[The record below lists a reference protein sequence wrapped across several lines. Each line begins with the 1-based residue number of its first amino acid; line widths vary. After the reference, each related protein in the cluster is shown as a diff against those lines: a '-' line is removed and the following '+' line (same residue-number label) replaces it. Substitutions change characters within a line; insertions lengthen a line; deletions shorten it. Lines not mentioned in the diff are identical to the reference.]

1 MIIKDEVK
9 EALDKGAP
17 VVALESTLIAHGLP
31 YPENL
36 EVARD
41 LENIIR
47 EEGAVPATI
56 AVINGEIHIGLTE
69 DELLYIAQSKD
80 VWKLSTREIPI
91 CVAQKKVGAT
101 TVSATSYLA
110 SYVGIKVFSTG
121 GLGGVHRGVS
131 KTWDISRD
139 LEELAK
145 TEIIVVSSGAKS
157 ILDLPKTVEYLETK
171 GVIVLGYK
179 IDEFPAF
186 YTRRSG
192 LPIPKVEDIEEIVDI
207 YSEKKKLNIPGAIVV
222 GNPIREEVEI
232 PMDEVNEWIN
242 MALSIADAEK
252 IKGKRVTP
260 FILEKLKDIS
270 KGKSLTANLVLL
282 KDNARLASKIAVRL
296 QNV

>member
-1 MIIKDEVK
+1 MRRIKVIIKDEVK

-171 GVIVLGYK
+171 GVIVLG
-179 IDEFPAF
+179 
-186 YTRRSG
+186 
-192 LPIPKVEDIEEIVDI
+192 
-207 YSEKKKLNIPGAIVV
+207 
-222 GNPIREEVEI
+222 
-232 PMDEVNEWIN
+232 
-242 MALSIADAEK
+242 
-252 IKGKRVTP
+252 
-260 FILEKLKDIS
+260 
-270 KGKSLTANLVLL
+270 
-282 KDNARLASKIAVRL
+282 
-296 QNV
+296 

>member
-179 IDEFPAF
+179 TDEFPAF

-232 PMDEVNEWIN
+232 SMDEVNEWIN
-242 MALSIADAEK
+242 MALSIADAEN

>member
-1 MIIKDEVK
+1 VIIKDEVK

-179 IDEFPAF
+179 TDEFPAF

-207 YSEKKKLNIPGAIVV
+207 YSAKKKLNIPGAIVV

-242 MALSIADAEK
+242 MALSIADAEN

>member
-179 IDEFPAF
+179 TDEFPAF

-242 MALSIADAEK
+242 MALSIADAEN